1 MGKFICRNP
10 EAEYSQDRIWEGRID
25 SLQHRRGMIEADIS
39 GKGSQM
45 HVIIGEY
52 AYGNFVCIPEWGVGS
67 PLSYLDDRFWNRER
81 LAQYMGN
88 VDAITLSEA
97 LKEIKNIRTE

>member
-1 MGKFICRNP
+1 MNFICKNP
-10 EAEYSQDRIWEGRID
+10 EAEYRVDQFWEGKVHNI
-25 SLQHRRGMIEADIS
+25 QRRNGMIEADIT

-52 AYGNFVCIPEWGVGS
+52 ENGNFVCIPEWGVGS
-67 PLSYLDDRFWNRER
+67 ALSYLDDRFWNRER
-81 LAQYMGN
+81 LARYMGN

-97 LKEIKNIRTE
+97 LNVIKAMQQ